1 MTIQTVTLSMPEAVY
16 QRAKRAAEVLRR
28 PIEEVIVETLSV
40 VLPPLDDV
48 PPETAQELSAM
59 GDLAD
64 DKLWAVAR
72 GVMAAKK
79 QARLRALSAAQRNR
93 SLRRVEVR
101 ELDELRREYGRVTL
115 RKAQAYALLRER
127 GLYSVATAK

>member
-28 PIEEVIVETLSV
+28 PLEEVIVETLSV

-59 GDLAD
+59 GELAD

-79 QARLRALSAAQRNR
+79 QARLRALSAAQRDR
-93 SLRRVEVR
+93 SLTRVEVR

-127 GLYSVATAK
+127 GLYSVAAAK